1 MHFLSFFLV
10 TLSHRQ
16 LHCISCITIGPS
28 FRGSK
33 LKSGEYLS
41 KPIVDLGKKTMNVN
55 MEANPA
61 FLKMTDNGEKLL
73 EGETNLAA
81 PITEAP
87 QLAKKR

>member
-1 MHFLSFFLV
+1 M
-10 TLSHRQ
+10 
-16 LHCISCITIGPS
+16 
-28 FRGSK
+28 
-33 LKSGEYLS
+33 S